1 VKSARGL
8 IMIGSVLILFGA
20 ILHVY
25 GYTFAMPRMAATNAG
40 PEMLNVFKALWWSFS
55 VTGVV
60 LCPVIIWAS
69 RLPTGRGLVLLC
81 TVIPA
86 ATSVL
91 MFCFLGVFI
100 GSIIFS
106 IATLFLLAGGL
117 MLPGSTEL
125 PSPEGS
131 TGT

>member
-1 VKSARGL
+1 VKSARWL
-8 IMIGSVLILFGA
+8 IMIGSLLMLVGA

-25 GYTFAMPRMAATNAG
+25 GYTFAMPRVAATNAG
-40 PEMLNVFKALWWSFS
+40 PEIVNVFKALWWSFS
-55 VTGVV
+55 VTGIV

-69 RLPTGRGLVLLC
+69 RLPRGRGLVLLC

-100 GSIIFS
+100 GSIILS
-106 IATLFLLAGGL
+106 LATLLLLVGGI
-117 MLPGSTEL
+117 MLPSNEKLTDRR
-125 PSPEGS
+125 
-131 TGT
+131 